1 MKILIIGRGNVG
13 TNLENAFRQKGV
25 DVAIVSSR
33 EGLADLPKT
42 ADVYV
47 YAVRDN
53 ALREVVSQVSV
64 QPRALHLHTSGTMP
78 IDVFGADKPHAG
90 IFYPFQTLS
99 KDRLVDFSEVP
110 VFIEARG
117 IDDISAVYTLALT
130 ITNRVYEA
138 TQQDREKL
146 HLAGVLV
153 NNFPNHLYRMAYD
166 LLKGTHIPFKS
177 LFPLMEETLRK
188 LHAMSPEE
196 AQTGPARRH
205 DSNVIEHHL
214 SLLAGDEERQIYRLL
229 SVAIEKKYQ

>member
-13 TNLENAFRQKGV
+13 LNLENAFRQKGI
-25 DVAIVSSR
+25 DVNAVSSR
-33 EGLADLPKT
+33 ECLAELSKT
-42 ADVYV
+42 ADVYI
-47 YAVRDN
+47 YAVRDS
-53 ALREVVSQVSV
+53 ALREVVSRVSV

-78 IDVFGADKPHAG
+78 IDVFGEDKPHAG
-90 IFYPFQTLS
+90 IFYPFQTFS
-99 KDRLVDFSEVP
+99 KERMVDFSEVP

-130 ITNRVYEA
+130 ITNRVYEV

-153 NNFPNHLYRMAYD
+153 NNFPNHLYHRAHE
-166 LLKGTHIPFKS
+166 LLKGTHVPFKA

-188 LHAMSPEE
+188 LQTLTPKE

-205 DSNVIEHHL
+205 DTNVMEHHL
-214 SLLAGDEERQIYRLL
+214 SLLPDDEQQQIYRLL
-229 SVAIEKKYQ
+229 SEAIAKNYQ